1 MMLVTESMSLA
12 EAFSG
17 RYSVAVVR
25 HDQEKRSNDYM
36 IDAAKKVE

>member
-1 MMLVTESMSLA
+1 MLATATMSLA

-17 RYSVAVVR
+17 RFLAAAAH
-25 HDQEKRSNDYM
+25 HDHEKRWNDYT